1 MKGLIIY
8 AHPFEG
14 SFCHAVKEKVIET
27 LKKNG
32 HEFNLIDLNKDK
44 FDPVMTAEDL
54 KLYSS
59 GGTTD
64 KNVDRYLEL
73 MAQAD
78 TLFIIFP
85 VWWGVMPAILKGFF
99 DKVFLPKRAYIY
111 KKSGM
116 LKPLFPQIKQAVIF
130 NTLGGPKIYHNFMLF
145 FPVKKVVADTTLKMI
160 GVKKTKIVQFDRMK
174 KSTDELRA
182 KWLDQVEKSV
192 GKMVK

>member
-1 MKGLIIY
+1 
-8 AHPFEG
+8 
-14 SFCHAVKEKVIET
+14 VIET

-64 KNVDRYLEL
+64 KNVDRYLEM

-116 LKPLFPQIKQAVIF
+116 LQPLFPQIKQAVIF
-130 NTLGGPKIYHNFMLF
+130 NTLGGPKIYHNLMLS
-145 FPVKKVVADTTLKMI
+145 FPVKKVVANTTLKMI
-160 GVKKTKIVQFDRMK
+160 GVKKTKIVQFDMMK

-192 GKMVK
+192 MNLAR